1 MNEELIT
8 FEKTDFDY
16 VNHEAQV
23 VIVGITPGNS
33 QLENSRESLSKKEI
47 KRINAFAG
55 NMRPN
60 LIAMLD
66 HIGINRLLGIV
77 SCKSLWEED
86 FDKVEMTSLLKE
98 ATFYKDKMFKD
109 TKLISKSQK
118 LQEMLNNG
126 FVKDCA
132 SYTKAKLFI
141 ALGPGVLDVLS
152 DLKERGVITAPIIA
166 MPHPSGANAGR
177 VAAFLHPDTA
187 KIIDNSYKWSAEQT
201 QICINTV
208 NNLNNNSFAPLHL
221 QLPKK

>member
-8 FEKTDFDY
+8 FEKTGFDY
-16 VNHEAQV
+16 INPEAQV

-66 HIGINRLLGIV
+66 HIGINRLLKIK
-77 SCKSLWEED
+77 SCKSLWEGD
-86 FDKVEMTSLLKE
+86 FNKVEMTSLLKE
-98 ATFYKDKMFKD
+98 ATFYKGKMFKD
-109 TKLISKSQK
+109 TKLINKSLK

-152 DLKERGVITAPIIA
+152 DLKERGVITAPIIS

-187 KIIDNSYKWSAEQT
+187 KIIDNSYKWSAEQSEV
-201 QICINTV
+201 CIQKV
-208 NNLNNNSFAPLHL
+208 NNLP
-221 QLPKK
+221 